1 MTTAQGCPFCHG
13 VTQKVYCTTS
23 QGTILECT
31 ACGGRFAQDRRD
43 EVQLDDPPAASA
55 AINREYAESYA
66 DAAET
71 ELAIARNVVKFVV
84 DRVGPPASV
93 LEVGCGQAQI
103 GRALGET
110 MPAASYTGIE
120 ISRELFRG
128 MDSGQKARVIHA
140 PTLEQAL
147 AQVDDGHYDLV
158 VMHHVLEHLPA
169 PADTLAL
176 VKRKMR
182 PGGNIFIEVPNE
194 QWKRPLI
201 SLRHLLKRGGDDWF
215 PGHINFF
222 TRRPLESLVRSQGLR
237 IVASKVVPAAD
248 LPALVVKMLGGPRAY
263 QENPLARMVFG
274 LLRLTQVERVLGY
287 GISLRCIA
295 RT

>member
-1 MTTAQGCPFCHG
+1 MAQACPFCPG
-13 VTQKVYCTTS
+13 VTQKVYCTTP
-23 QGTILECT
+23 QGTILECA

-43 EVQLDDPPAASA
+43 EIRLDNLPATAT

-66 DAAET
+66 DATET
-71 ELAIARNVVKFVV
+71 ELAIARDVIKFVV
-84 DRVGPPASV
+84 DRVGPPANV

-103 GRALGET
+103 GRALGEA
-110 MPAASYTGIE
+110 MPAATYTGIE
-120 ISRELFRG
+120 ISKELFQG
-128 MDSGQKARVIHA
+128 LGSGQKARVIHA

-147 AQVDDGHYDLV
+147 AQVGDGHYDLV

-176 VKRKMR
+176 VKKKMR
-182 PGGNIFIEVPNE
+182 SGGSIFIEVPNE

-201 SLRHLLKRGGDDWF
+201 SLRRLLKRGGDDWF

-263 QENPLARMVFG
+263 RENPVARMVFA
-274 LLRLTQVERVLGY
+274 LLRLTRVERVLGY

>member
-1 MTTAQGCPFCHG
+1 VA
-13 VTQKVYCTTS
+13 QKVYCTTP
-23 QGTILECT
+23 QGTILECV

-55 AINREYAESYA
+55 AINREYADSYA

-71 ELAIARNVVKFVV
+71 ELAIARNVIKFVV
-84 DRVGPPASV
+84 DRVGPPTKV

-103 GRALGET
+103 GRALGEA
-110 MPAASYTGIE
+110 MPAATYTGIE
-120 ISRELFRG
+120 ISKGLFKALEA
-128 MDSGQKARVIHA
+128 GQRARVIHA

-147 AQVDDGHYDLV
+147 AEVDDGHYDLV

-176 VKRKMR
+176 VKRKMQ
-182 PGGNIFIEVPNE
+182 PGGSLFIEVPNE

-201 SLRHLLKRGGDDWF
+201 SLRRLLKRGGDDWF

-222 TRRPLESLVRSQGLR
+222 TRRPLESLVQSQGLR
-237 IVASKVVPAAD
+237 LVASKVIPAAD

-263 QENPLARMVFG
+263 RENPLARLVFA
-274 LLRLTQVERVLGY
+274 LLRLTQVERLLGY

>member
-1 MTTAQGCPFCHG
+1 MAQACPFCQG
-13 VTQKVYCTTS
+13 ATQTVYCTTP
-23 QGTILECT
+23 QGTILEC
-31 ACGGRFAQDRRD
+31 ASCGGRFAQDRRD
-43 EVQLDDPPAASA
+43 EVRLDDPPAASA

-71 ELAIARNVVKFVV
+71 ELAIARNVLSFVV
-84 DRVGPPASV
+84 DRVGPPADV

-110 MPAASYTGIE
+110 LPAATYTGIE
-120 ISRELFRG
+120 ISKELFAG
-128 MDSGQKARVIHA
+128 LNSSEKARVIHA
-140 PTLEQAL
+140 PTLERAL

-169 PADTLAL
+169 PAAALAL

-201 SLRHLLKRGGDDWF
+201 SLRRLLKRGGDDWF

-222 TRRPLESLVRSQGLR
+222 TRRPLERLVSSQGLR
-237 IVASKVVPAAD
+237 IVDSKVVPAAD

-263 QENPLARMVFG
+263 RENPVARMVFA
-274 LLRLTQVERVLGY
+274 LLRLTQIERLLGY

>member
-1 MTTAQGCPFCHG
+1 MAQNCPFCRA
-13 VTQKVYCTTS
+13 VTQKVYCTTP
-23 QGTILECT
+23 QGTILECV

-43 EVQLDDPPAASA
+43 EVQLDDPLAASA
-55 AINREYAESYA
+55 AINREYADSYA

-71 ELAIARNVVKFVV
+71 ELAIARSVIKFVV
-84 DRVGPPASV
+84 DRVGPPTNV

-103 GRALGET
+103 GRALGEA
-110 MPAASYTGIE
+110 MPATTYTGIE
-120 ISRELFRG
+120 ISKELFKALET
-128 MDSGQKARVIHA
+128 GQKARVIHA

-147 AQVDDGHYDLV
+147 AEVDDGHYDLV

-176 VKRKMR
+176 VKRKMQ
-182 PGGNIFIEVPNE
+182 PGGSLFIEVPNE

-201 SLRHLLKRGGDDWF
+201 SLRRLLKRGGDDWF

-222 TRRPLESLVRSQGLR
+222 TRRPLESLVQSQGLR

-248 LPALVVKMLGGPRAY
+248 LPALVVKMLGGSRAY
-263 QENPLARMVFG
+263 RENPLARVVFA
-274 LLRLTQVERVLGY
+274 LLRLTQVERLLGY